1 MKDSEKLR
9 AYEAMHENI
18 IDRYNTASDKMIRLK
33 AEGKEKRQ
41 RVEEDFREKR
51 AEGGINELFFKRPD
65 KRVAYET
72 FGKPLAISFIAGF
85 VVMLIIF
92 YLF

>member
-1 MKDSEKLR
+1 MKTVYAMAIAILPALCLLVGLVIGTLR
-9 AYEAMHENI
+9 YVK
-18 IDRYNTASDKMIRLK
+18 Y
-33 AEGKEKRQ
+33 GKEIRQ

-51 AEGGINELFFKRPD
+51 AEGGINELFFKRSD

-85 VVMLIIF
+85 AVMLIIF

>member
-1 MKDSEKLR
+1 MKSEIAIFIAVLPVFCVTVGLVIGTLR
-9 AYEAMHENI
+9 YI
-18 IDRYNTASDKMIRLK
+18 KY
-33 AEGKEKRQ
+33 GKEIRE
-41 RVEEDFREKR
+41 RVAEDFREKR

-72 FGKPLAISFIAGF
+72 FGKPLVISIIAGF

>member
-1 MKDSEKLR
+1 MKLEYAMAIAITPALCMLVGLVIGTLR
-9 AYEAMHENI
+9 YVK
-18 IDRYNTASDKMIRLK
+18 Y
-33 AEGKEKRQ
+33 GKEIRK
-41 RVEEDFREKR
+41 RVEEEFKEKR

-72 FGKPLAISFIAGF
+72 FGRPLIISLIACF
-85 VVMLIIF
+85 AVILTIF

>member
-1 MKDSEKLR
+1 MKLEYAMAIAILPALCMLVGLVIGTLR
-9 AYEAMHENI
+9 YVK
-18 IDRYNTASDKMIRLK
+18 Y
-33 AEGKEKRQ
+33 GKEIRQ

-72 FGKPLAISFIAGF
+72 FGKPLVISFIACF
-85 VVMLIIF
+85 AAMLIIF
-92 YLF
+92 YIF

>member
-1 MKDSEKLR
+1 MKLEYAMAIAIIPALCMLAGLVIGTLR
-9 AYEAMHENI
+9 YVK
-18 IDRYNTASDKMIRLK
+18 Y
-33 AEGKEKRQ
+33 GKEIRQ

-65 KRVAYET
+65 KREAYET
-72 FGKPLAISFIAGF
+72 FGKPLAISFIAGLAEL
-85 VVMLIIF
+85 LIIF

>member
-1 MKDSEKLR
+1 MKTEYAMAIAILPAFCMLVGLVIGTLR
-9 AYEAMHENI
+9 YVKYGK
-18 IDRYNTASDKMIRLK
+18 DIRK
-33 AEGKEKRQ
+33 

-72 FGKPLAISFIAGF
+72 FGKPLCISFIAGF
-85 VVMLIIF
+85 AVLLIIF

>member
-1 MKDSEKLR
+1 MKLEYAMAIAILPALCLLVGLVVGTLR
-9 AYEAMHENI
+9 YVK
-18 IDRYNTASDKMIRLK
+18 Y
-33 AEGKEKRQ
+33 GKEIRQ

-51 AEGGINELFFKRPD
+51 VEGGINELFFKRPD

>member
-1 MKDSEKLR
+1 MKLEYAMAIAMLPALCLLVGLVIGTLR
-9 AYEAMHENI
+9 YVK
-18 IDRYNTASDKMIRLK
+18 Y
-33 AEGKEKRQ
+33 GKEIRQ

-51 AEGGINELFFKRPD
+51 AEGSINELFFKRPD

-85 VVMLIIF
+85 AVMLIIF
-92 YLF
+92 YIF